1 MSGKEQLFRDK
12 LLEFKSELDKNP
24 NHFKRYEIEAALLK
38 SEIAKQG
45 LNKNHSFFRNI
56 TNAVME
62 IGYFRVR
69 EILKNG
75 WICGTYMSRVIAHHE
90 CLVRYLFLED
100 ELEKLIM
107 CCANNEMLDQHQEEI
122 IQVLLSTIPRLI
134 IHRRPTLD
142 DL

>member
-1 MSGKEQLFRDK
+1 MSSKEQLFKDK
-12 LLEFKSELDKNP
+12 LLEFRSELDKNP
-24 NHFKRYEIEAALLK
+24 NRFRKYEIEAALLK
-38 SEIAKQG
+38 REIAKQG
-45 LNKNHSFFRNI
+45 LSKERSVFRNI

-62 IGYFRVR
+62 IGNFRVR
-69 EILKNG
+69 EKIKNG

-90 CLVRYLFLED
+90 DLVRYLFLED

-107 CCANNEMLDQHQEEI
+107 CCANNEMLDPHQEEI

-134 IHRRPTLD
+134 IHRRPNLD

>member
-1 MSGKEQLFRDK
+1 MSGKEQLFKDK
-12 LLEFKSELDKNP
+12 LLEFRSELDKNP
-24 NHFKRYEIEAALLK
+24 NRFKRYEIESALLK

-45 LNKNHSFFRNI
+45 LNKNRSVFRNI

-69 EILKNG
+69 DKLKNG

-90 CLVRYLFLED
+90 RLVRYLFLEE
-100 ELEKLIM
+100 ELEKLIV
-107 CCANNEMLDQHQEEI
+107 CCVNNEQFDQHQEET
-122 IQVLLSTIPRLI
+122 IQVLLSSIPRLI

-142 DL
+142 EL